1 MLNPKFILLMIKT
14 LKNENW
20 KEIKFGRGV
29 QLRYRYAVS
38 SHGRLASYVKD
49 VSDGDLLKGATI
61 QGYASLNLRP
71 NGESYTRYLHKL
83 VAEHF
88 VPKKSNKQKFVI
100 HLDYEKRNNAAKN
113 LRWATQ
119 DEVNEHY
126 RKNPAL
132 KNLGSRIRYSKLTE
146 AKVLRIKQLIQAE
159 KTTVKDIAARFDIT
173 PMQVFR
179 IKRGENWGHV
189 KLAKKK

>member
-1 MLNPKFILLMIKT
+1 MVKL

-20 KEIKFGRGV
+20 KEIKFGKGV
-29 QLRYRYAVS
+29 QLRYKYAVS
-38 SHGRLASYVKD
+38 SQGRMASYAKE

-61 QGYASLNLRP
+61 QGYSSLNLRP
-71 NGESYTRYLHKL
+71 NGESYTRYVHKL
-83 VAEHF
+83 VADFF

-100 HLDYEKRNNAAKN
+100 HLDYDKRNNVAKN

-132 KNLGSRIRYSKLTE
+132 KYSGSRIRYSKLTE
-146 AKVLRIKQLIQAE
+146 AKVVKIKEMIQAE
-159 KTTVKDIAARFDIT
+159 KTTIKNIAAKFDIT

-189 KLAKKK
+189 KISKKK